1 MFLEQKLYK
10 KIMES
15 MPIVCVDALII
26 NEKKEYLLV
35 KRKNEPLKNKF
46 WMVGGRLQ
54 KNELTEEGIK
64 RKLKEEVNIEAGLI
78 KYLGHFEEFFNNTE
92 QKINGNFH
100 SISFVFLVFVN
111 SKIKIDI
118 DNQSLEY
125 KWFIKLPKI
134 FKTHIPW
141 LNNKIILKL

>member
-111 SKIKIDI
+111 SKIKIDV

-141 LNNKIILKL
+141 LNNKIILKI

>member
-1 MFLEQKLYK
+1 
-10 KIMES
+10 MES

-54 KNELTEEGIK
+54 KNELIEEGIK
-64 RKLKEEVNIEAGLI
+64 RKLKEEVNIEVGLI
-78 KYLGHFEEFFNNTE
+78 KYLGHFEEFFKNTE

-118 DNQSLEY
+118 DNQSLKY

-134 FKTHIPW
+134 FKTLIPW
-141 LNNKIILKL
+141 INNKIILKI

>member
-54 KNELTEEGIK
+54 KNELIEEGIK
-64 RKLKEEVNIEAGLI
+64 RKLKEEVNIEVGLI
-78 KYLGHFEEFFNNTE
+78 KYLGHFEEFFKNTE

-111 SKIKIDI
+111 SKIKIRLLLRAGRRCGGYSSSS
-118 DNQSLEY
+118 QS
-125 KWFIKLPKI
+125 K
-134 FKTHIPW
+134 
-141 LNNKIILKL
+141 